1 MVKPGIR
8 TTEFPIVAGST
19 ASLLAGVVTET
30 RAQVLVAVLAG
41 AYTFA
46 RTVLKAVHAWRQPPP
61 PTDSPPAAG

>member
-1 MVKPGIR
+1 MKPGIR
-8 TTEFPIVAGST
+8 TTELPIVAGST

-46 RTVLKAVHAWRQPPP
+46 RTVLKAVHAWRQSP
-61 PTDSPPAAG
+61 PTASPPAAG